1 MFKYFP
7 PERIDVLKNNLI
19 CFNNPRH
26 FNDPFE
32 FFSLYNFD
40 NFLFEL
46 DERFKNLDVI
56 DHFTPE
62 QMLFYQA
69 LNSSQQKV
77 MLTSIKPFIDKLFKE
92 NLDTIT
98 NNVRMTFEKLNHE
111 FIKIT
116 RVLCLTEKPDNILM
130 WAHYSKSH
138 TGFVV
143 EFDQTNEFFHQGKNL
158 KDEYGYVRK
167 VEYKNAIPV
176 IDPISDNIAEH
187 YLIKSEEWRYEQE
200 WRMFATV
207 QNTKKQIIINDSTY
221 DLYTLPSNAIK
232 RVILGCQ
239 AEPKF
244 INLITEMIKNEP
256 RYSHVVIT
264 QARRSNSKFAIEID
278 DL

>member
-7 PERIDVLKNNLI
+7 PERIDVLQNNLI
-19 CFNNPRH
+19 CFNNPKH

-32 FFSLYNFD
+32 FFSLYNLD
-40 NFLFEL
+40 YFLFEL
-46 DERFKNLDVI
+46 GERFKNLDVI

-62 QMLFYQA
+62 QMLFYQR
-69 LNSSQQKV
+69 LDSSQQKV

-92 NLDTIT
+92 NLDVIT
-98 NNVRMTFEKLNHE
+98 KNARMTFEKINHE

-143 EFDQTNEFFHQGKNL
+143 EFDQTNEFFHQEKSL
-158 KDEYGYVRK
+158 KDEYGYIREVQ
-167 VEYKNAIPV
+167 YKDAIPV
-176 IDPISDNIAEH
+176 IDPMSDNIAAH
-187 YLIKSEEWRYEQE
+187 YLIKSDEWKYEQE
-200 WRMFATV
+200 WRMFATI
-207 QNTKKQIIINDSTY
+207 QNTKKQININDTTY
-221 DLYTLPSNAIK
+221 DLYALPSNAIK
-232 RVILGCQ
+232 RIILGCQ
-239 AEPKF
+239 AEPNF

-264 QARRSNSKFAIEID
+264 QARRSNSKFVIEVD
-278 DL
+278 NV